1 MPSYTFID
9 YSEKHVD
16 KGKTGYEVLTV
27 NYSAKGESKSKN
39 IMSFAN
45 PSVYALI
52 KTLKG
57 GETIDV
63 QFVKDDKYFNWA
75 TVEVV
80 GGVVQGTVENV
91 KEGTSK
97 ALPVARS
104 TYETAE
110 ERAKKQVYII
120 KQSCLAQAIVFTTQ
134 ATDFTGDASDMDAVK
149 TLAQEFVDW
158 VLDDGT
164 ESESQD

>member
-1 MPSYTFID
+1 MPQYQYID
-9 YSEKHVD
+9 YSEKHID
-16 KGKTGYEVLTV
+16 KGKTGYEQMTV
-27 NYSAKGESKSKN
+27 NYSTKGESKSKN

-75 TVEVV
+75 TVNVV
-80 GGVVQGTVENV
+80 GGDVQGTVE
-91 KEGTSK
+91 KPQQWASTAQPTAYK
-97 ALPVARS
+97 S

-110 ERAKKQVYII
+110 ERARKQVYII
-120 KQSCLAQAIVFTTQ
+120 KQSCLAQAVSVIGE
-134 ATDFTGDASDMDAVK
+134 ADCTDSSRYTD
-149 TLAQEFVDW
+149 LAQEFVDW
-158 VLDDGT
+158 VLEDVPIQ
-164 ESESQD
+164 E